1 MRFTVVDPMHNLF
14 LGTAKHVVEVW
25 LEMLIL
31 SASDLERVQVKVDSS
46 NVPSDLG
53 RIPTK
58 IAKMFSGFTAEQWK
72 NWVTVFSFFALFP
85 HLPKRDYSCWAHFVI
100 ACSLLCT
107 ALVKLR
113 DLGITHDHLFKFCK
127 EFEKIYGKRV

>member
-1 MRFTVVDPMHNLF
+1 MIKEVLAQTTQEARNAKESLYGVQYSELHRLPYFDCVRFTVVDHMHNLF

-46 NVPSDLG
+46 SVPSDLG

-58 IAKMFSGFTAEQWK
+58 IAKMFS
-72 NWVTVFSFFALFP
+72 
-85 HLPKRDYSCWAHFVI
+85 
-100 ACSLLCT
+100 
-107 ALVKLR
+107 
-113 DLGITHDHLFKFCK
+113 
-127 EFEKIYGKRV
+127 

>member
-1 MRFTVVDPMHNLF
+1 MIEEVLAQTTQETRNTKESLYGVRYSELHRLPYFDCVRFTVVDPMHNLF

-58 IAKMFSGFTAEQWK
+58 IAKMF
-72 NWVTVFSFFALFP
+72 
-85 HLPKRDYSCWAHFVI
+85 
-100 ACSLLCT
+100 
-107 ALVKLR
+107 
-113 DLGITHDHLFKFCK
+113 
-127 EFEKIYGKRV
+127 

>member
-31 SASDLERVQVKVDSS
+31 SASDLERVQVKIDSS

-72 NWVTVFSFFALFP
+72 NFMG
-85 HLPKRDYSCWAHFVI
+85 YGIFVVCI
-100 ACSLLCT
+100 VSKSAKKGLRLLG
-107 ALVKLR
+107 A
-113 DLGITHDHLFKFCK
+113 FCN
-127 EFEKIYGKRV
+127 RM